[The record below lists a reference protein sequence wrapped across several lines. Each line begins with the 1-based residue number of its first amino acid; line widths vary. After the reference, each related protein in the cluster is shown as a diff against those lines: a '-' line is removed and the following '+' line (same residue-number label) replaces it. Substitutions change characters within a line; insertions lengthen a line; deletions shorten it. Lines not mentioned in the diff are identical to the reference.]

1 MFLDLSISSRLNTL
15 LQFVKRYKENEEVKQ
30 MKKHD
35 HVSFNEKKGNQK
47 DLLSELNKVKWN
59 TDFSKNNSPDRSE
72 DVESS
77 FSENIVSRMKH
88 LTLRYLIIQLVISK
102 IESFFVKKTILNY
115 STENMSGAFK
125 LSY

>member
-1 MFLDLSISSRLNTL
+1 
-15 LQFVKRYKENEEVKQ
+15 

-35 HVSFNEKKGNQK
+35 HVSFNEKEGNQK

-88 LTLRYLIIQLVISK
+88 LTLRYLILQLVMSK
-102 IESFFVKKTILNY
+102 IESFILRKENY
-115 STENMSGAFK
+115 FELFH
-125 LSY
+125 

>member
-1 MFLDLSISSRLNTL
+1 
-15 LQFVKRYKENEEVKQ
+15 

-35 HVSFNEKKGNQK
+35 HISFNEKKGNQK
-47 DLLSELNKVKWN
+47 DLLSQVNKVKWN
-59 TDFSKNNSPDRSE
+59 TDFSKNSSPDSSV
-72 DVESS
+72 DVESN

-102 IESFFVKKTILNY
+102 IDTFFVKKTIFNY
-115 STENMSGAFK
+115 STENTSGAFK

>member
-1 MFLDLSISSRLNTL
+1 
-15 LQFVKRYKENEEVKQ
+15 

-35 HVSFNEKKGNQK
+35 LVSFNEKKGNQK

-59 TDFSKNNSPDRSE
+59 TDFSKNNSPDTSE

>member
-1 MFLDLSISSRLNTL
+1 
-15 LQFVKRYKENEEVKQ
+15 

-35 HVSFNEKKGNQK
+35 HVSFNEKKVSQK

-72 DVESS
+72 GVESS

>member
-1 MFLDLSISSRLNTL
+1 
-15 LQFVKRYKENEEVKQ
+15 

-72 DVESS
+72 GVESS

-125 LSY
+125 LILKFQWFSKTSERARAAVV